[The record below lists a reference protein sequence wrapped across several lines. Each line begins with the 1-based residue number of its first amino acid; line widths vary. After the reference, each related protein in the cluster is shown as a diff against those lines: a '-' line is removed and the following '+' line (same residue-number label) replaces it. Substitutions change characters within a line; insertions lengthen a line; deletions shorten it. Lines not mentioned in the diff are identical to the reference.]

1 MPRARAAREPERRH
15 EPQHGGAEMASK
27 VKPIPEGY
35 HTATPYLI
43 LKDAGKAI
51 EFYKRAFGAAELMR
65 FPGPGGKIGH
75 AEIRIGDSQIMLA
88 DEFPEMG
95 HKSPTSLGGT
105 PVSIM
110 LYVNDVDATA
120 AQAISAGAKL
130 TKEVKDQFYG
140 DRSGTIEDP
149 FGHVW
154 HISTHKEDAAPEE
167 MDRRMKEAMKQ
178 MGG

>member
-1 MPRARAAREPERRH
+1 
-15 EPQHGGAEMASK
+15 MASK
-27 VKPIPEGY
+27 VKPIPDGY
-35 HTATPYLI
+35 HSATPYLI
-43 LKDAGKAI
+43 LSDAAKAI
-51 EFYKRAFGAAELMR
+51 EFYQRAFGATELMR

-75 AEIRIGDSQIMLA
+75 AEIKIGDSQIMLA
-88 DEFPEMG
+88 DEFPDMG
-95 HKSPTSLGGT
+95 HQSPKSLGGT

-120 AQAISAGAKL
+120 AQAVSAGATV
-130 TKEVKDQFYG
+130 TKPVQDQFYG

-154 HISTHKEDAAPEE
+154 HISTHKEDVPPDE
-167 MDRRMKEAMKQ
+167 MDRRVKEAMKQ